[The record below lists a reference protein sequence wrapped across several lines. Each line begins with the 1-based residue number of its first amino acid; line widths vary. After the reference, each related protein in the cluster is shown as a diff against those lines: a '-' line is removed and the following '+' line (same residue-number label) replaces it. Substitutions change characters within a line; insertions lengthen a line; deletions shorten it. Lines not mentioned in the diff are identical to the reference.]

1 MKQTQAQ
8 MVWDMLKAHP
18 GGSTA
23 MDALMDLGVMR
34 LAGRINELRN
44 EGHNIV
50 SEIVKVKTRHGVA
63 HVASYRIVN
72 KRKDHI

>member
-1 MKQTQAQ
+1 MKQTQTQ
-8 MVWDMLKAHP
+8 MVFDMLKAYP

-23 MDALMDLGVMR
+23 MDALKDLGVMR

-50 SEIVKVKTRHGVA
+50 SEMVKVKTRHGLS
-63 HVASYRIVN
+63 HVSSYRLGN
-72 KRKDHI
+72 ERGKR